1 MGTSLWHLTFPVGV
15 LCMLIKMA
23 KVRRAQLSLKLPKV
37 KTWGGRRAGAGRP
50 RKDGK
55 RGKGVPHLPRP
66 LLKPR
71 FPVHVTSMKWPLS
84 QAQIS
89 AL

>member
-23 KVRRAQLSLKLPKV
+23 KVRYTQLSLKIPKP

-50 RKDGK
+50 RKDGT
-55 RGKGVPHLPRP
+55 RTKGMPHLTRP
-66 LLKPR
+66 VLAHR

-89 AL
+89 PL

>member
-1 MGTSLWHLTFPVGV
+1 MP
-15 LCMLIKMA
+15 
-23 KVRRAQLSLKLPKV
+23 AQYGASRNAV
-37 KTWGGRRAGAGRP
+37 AGRP

-55 RGKGVPHLPRP
+55 HGKGVTHLPRP
-66 LLKPR
+66 VLKPR